1 MKKFLLFLLLIIG
14 TRAIAFSQT
23 DQYKIEFKLKN
34 GQPGDKVFIRY
45 FSEKGPIMDSANLIK
60 GKATIKGNLP
70 EKLTVARIWLL
81 EKGQIDPKQEN
92 KTEVWLEAG
101 TIKII
106 SNEQLI
112 KASYEGSSIQQQ
124 FSELQKAL
132 LPVKLKNN
140 SLDNAYEKSETEKN
154 NTAKDKLVNE
164 EYPALF
170 IEKQKVLEVFI
181 KKYPYSLLSA
191 YKFDEFAGD
200 GRMNLAVVEP
210 VYNILHD
217 SIRRHS
223 LVGKV
228 AKRIVINKQTSPGM
242 GAIEFSQK
250 DTSAKSV
257 TLSSFRGKYLLID
270 FWAGWCVPCRA
281 ENPLLVKLYDRYSS
295 RGFNILGVSLD
306 GERKRW
312 TDAII
317 NDKLAWTQVSDLNI
331 FENEVAVLYGITS
344 IPQNILIGPDGKII
358 DWNLRGSL
366 LEKKLEQIF
375 KQ

>member
-1 MKKFLLFLLLIIG
+1 MKRSLFFLLLVSGLPVICFTQDG
-14 TRAIAFSQT
+14 
-23 DQYKIEFKLKN
+23 QYKIEFRVKDSHA
-34 GQPGDKVFIRY
+34 GDKIFLRY
-45 FSEKGPIMDSANLIK
+45 FPEKGPYLDSADLIK
-60 GKATIKGNLP
+60 GMAVIQGNVP
-70 EKLTVARIWLL
+70 GKLTIARIWLL
-81 EKGQIDPKQEN
+81 EKGETDPKQEN

-132 LPVKLKNN
+132 LPVRLKNN
-140 SLDNAYEKSETEKN
+140 LLNNAYEKAEAEKN
-154 NTAKDKLVNE
+154 TTVKDKLVNE

-170 IEKQKVLEVFI
+170 IEKQKVLGTFI

-200 GRMNLAVVEP
+200 ERMNLSIVEP
-210 VYNILHD
+210 VYNTLHD

-223 LVGKV
+223 LVEKV
-228 AKRIVINKQTSPGM
+228 AARIVINKKTAPGM
-242 GAIEFSQK
+242 EALAFSQS
-250 DTSAKSV
+250 DTSGKPV
-257 TLSSFRGKYLLID
+257 KLSSFRGKYLLID
-270 FWAGWCVPCRA
+270 FWAGWCIPCRA
-281 ENPLLVKLYDRYSS
+281 ENPLLTKLYDQYRSK
-295 RGFNILGVSLD
+295 GFDILGVSLD

-317 NDKLAWTQVSDLNI
+317 NDKLVWTQVSDLNI
-331 FENEVAVLYGITS
+331 FENEVALLYGITS

-358 DWNLRGSL
+358 DWNLRGNL

-375 KQ
+375 K

>member
-1 MKKFLLFLLLIIG
+1 MKKSLLFLLLIIG
-14 TRAIAFSQT
+14 VRAVAFAQT
-23 DQYKIEFKLKN
+23 GQYRIEFELKN
-34 GQPGDKVFIRY
+34 GQPGAKIFLRY
-45 FSEKGPIMDSANLIK
+45 FSEKGPFMDSVDIIK
-60 GKATIKGNLP
+60 GKATIKGNMP
-70 EKLTVARIWLL
+70 GKLTIARIWLL
-81 EKGQIDPKQEN
+81 NKDEAAPKQDN
-92 KTEVWLEAG
+92 KTEVWLETG
-101 TIKII
+101 KIKII

-112 KASYEGSSIQQQ
+112 KASYEGSPIQQQ

-140 SLDNAYEKSETEKN
+140 LLDNAYEKAEAEKN
-154 NTAKDKLVNE
+154 LAAKDKLVNE
-164 EYPALF
+164 EYPGLF
-170 IEKQKVLEVFI
+170 IEKQKVLEAFI
-181 KKYPYSLLSA
+181 KKHPYSLLSA

-200 GRMNLAVVEP
+200 GRINLSIVEP

-223 LVGKV
+223 LVEKV
-228 AKRIVINKQTSPGM
+228 AARIIINKKTAPGM
-242 GAIEFSQK
+242 EAIGFSQS
-250 DTSAKSV
+250 DTSGKPV
-257 TLSSFRGKYLLID
+257 KLSSFRGKYLLID
-270 FWAGWCVPCRA
+270 FWAGWCMPCRA
-281 ENPLLVKLYDRYSS
+281 ENPLLAKLYDQYRSK
-295 RGFNILGVSLD
+295 GLDILGVSLD

-317 NDKLAWTQVSDLNI
+317 NDQLAWTQVSDLNI
-331 FENEVAVLYGITS
+331 FENEVVLLYGITS